1 MQNPKLKWFLTILTI
16 IIMIVI
22 FLLSSKPGTE
32 SREDSNFFSL
42 RLVSKVTKDY
52 DDLAEWQQFRAEE
65 NLDELIRKLAHV
77 AEFAGLAFFI
87 RLTLESWFGP
97 SRKTPKSKKLTLQA
111 LLGGFIYACSD
122 EIHQIFVPGRSASLR
137 DILID
142 TSGVILGVLFA
153 VLILYLIYRKLSK
166 SVPVTP
172 AP

>member
-1 MQNPKLKWFLTILTI
+1 MQNPKLKWILTVLTVF
-16 IIMIVI
+16 IMLVI
-22 FLLSSKPGTE
+22 FLMSSKPGTE

-77 AEFAGLAFFI
+77 AEFAGLTFFI

-97 SRKTPKSKKLTLQA
+97 SLKTHKSKKLTLQS
-111 LLGGFIYACSD
+111 LLCGFLYACSD
-122 EIHQIFVPGRSASLR
+122 EIHQIFVVGRSASLR

-142 TSGVILGVLFA
+142 TAGVLLGYLVSLL
-153 VLILYLIYRKLSK
+153 VLRIIYNRLSK
-166 SVPVTP
+166 QV
-172 AP
+172 

>member
-1 MQNPKLKWFLTILTI
+1 MQNKTVRTIFTILTVLVMI
-16 IIMIVI
+16 II
-22 FLLSSKPGTE
+22 FLLSCRAGTE

-52 DDLAEWQQFRAEE
+52 DNLADWQQFRAEE

-77 AEFAGLAFFI
+77 CEFAGLACLL

-111 LLGGFIYACSD
+111 LLGGFLYACTD
-122 EIHQIFVPGRSASLR
+122 EIHQAFVPGRNADLL

-142 TSGVILGVLFA
+142 TSGVIAGTVFALIVLWF
-153 VLILYLIYRKLSK
+153 ISK
-166 SVPVTP
+166 NY
-172 AP
+172 